1 MKEGIEGGREK
12 EIETEIEIERKVGGG
27 GGIIQNKRGFCIMKR
42 TKSK

>member
-27 GGIIQNKRGFCIMKR
+27 GIIQNKRGFYIMKG